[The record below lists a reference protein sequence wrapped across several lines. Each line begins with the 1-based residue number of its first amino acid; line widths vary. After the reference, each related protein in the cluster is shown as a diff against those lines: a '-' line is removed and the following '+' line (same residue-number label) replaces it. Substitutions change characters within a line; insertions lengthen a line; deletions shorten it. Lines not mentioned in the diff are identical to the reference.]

1 MDDLLQLTIMYDMY
15 SPLLTE
21 KQRNIFE
28 LYYMNNLSFQ
38 EIAELSDVSKASV
51 FDLINRTKNKIYDYE
66 KKLKLYEKYQEEQ
79 KLLQDIAD
87 EIELINID
95 KLAGVKS
102 KLNKLIAYVN
112 E

>member
-1 MDDLLQLTIMYDMY
+1 MEDLLQLTIMYDMY

-38 EIAELSDVSKASV
+38 EIAEIQSVSKASV
-51 FDLINRTKNKIYDYE
+51 FDLINRTKAKIFDYE
-66 KKLKLYEKYQEEQ
+66 NKLKLYEKYLIEQ
-79 KLLQDIAD
+79 KMLLDI
-87 EIELINID
+87 EKELNTLNMEKLNSLKTKLNNLIN
-95 KLAGVKS
+95 
-102 KLNKLIAYVN
+102 YVN

>member
-38 EIAELSDVSKASV
+38 EIAELHNVSKASV
-51 FDLINRTKNKIYDYE
+51 FDLINRTKGKIYDYE
-66 KKLKLYEKYQEEQ
+66 KKLKLYEKYIEEQ
-79 KLLQDIAD
+79 KLLQDIS
-87 EIELINID
+87 EELNNINID
-95 KLAGVKS
+95 KLANVKN